1 MNYDIIAKIIVA
13 LSIGGLVADLLFI
26 VAKSVIFIAQVLAKN
41 SVSVDFKANIWIAGI
56 LTAFIATY
64 FIFL

>member
-13 LSIGGLVADLLFI
+13 LSIGGLVADLLCI

>member
-13 LSIGGLVADLLFI
+13 WSIGGLVADLLCMG
-26 VAKSVIFIAQVLAKN
+26 AKSVIFIAQVLAEN
-41 SVSVDFKANIWIAGI
+41 DVRVNFKANIWIAGI
-56 LTAFIATY
+56 LTIFIATY

>member
-13 LSIGGLVADLLFI
+13 LSIGGLVADLLCI
-26 VAKSVIFIAQVLAKN
+26 VAKSVIFIAHVLAN
-41 SVSVDFKANIWIAGI
+41 NDASVKFKANIWIAGI